1 MAVPT
6 YLQPQPH
13 KLRKGETVVS
23 VLKSKGFPAKAAD
36 WVFGLDANRKLR
48 TDKGYKSHTELQP
61 GDVIHV
67 PVLTKDQIH
76 LIIEMMMKLQFE
88 ASSLVRAD
96 DFQQRVY
103 DTEDAINKANAQL
116 EQIWRS
122 MPPAG
127 QALRNSAEECKKKL
141 YRSPAWNDVVK
152 CMTEIEKWGKERQKL
167 DKDTLSRV
175 NQLESTLRKA
185 QSELSS
191 AQTVLQRLTQIATNI
206 EKHAQS
212 VENTLRPFAS
222 SKF

>member
-61 GDVIHV
+61 GDTIHI
-67 PVLTKDQIH
+67 PVLTKDQIG
-76 LIIEMMMKLQFE
+76 LIIDLMARLQFE
-88 ASSLVRAD
+88 ASSLVKVD

-103 DTEDAINKANAQL
+103 DTEDTIKKAQAQL
-116 EQIWRS
+116 DQIWS
-122 MPPAG
+122 SLPPAG
-127 QALRNSAEECKKKL
+127 QSLRNSAEECKKKL
-141 YRSPAWNDVVK
+141 SRSPAWNDVIK
-152 CMTEIEKWGKERQKL
+152 CLVEIDKWGKERQKL
-167 DKDTLSRV
+167 DKETL
-175 NQLESTLRKA
+175 NWIKQLESTLSKA

-191 AQTVLQRLTQIATNI
+191 AKSTLERLKQIATSV
-206 EKHAQS
+206 EKQAQS
-212 VENTLRPFAS
+212 LENTLRPFAS